1 VTKLSDEQSRGQRF
15 SRKKLVLG
23 IVIVITLIGI
33 LSWGAVVYATDEIRI
48 SVDGKE
54 VHHKTLKGTV
64 EEALTEAGIE
74 VKAHDQVTPG
84 LKSKVKDGML
94 VVVERAFPVHVVADG
109 DTTTIYTTATNVRG
123 VLKKA
128 SLSLGE
134 LDRVSPELDA
144 EVEPGCEIRVTRV
157 REELITEKY
166 DIPAKT
172 ERKPDSTLNKGQQKV
187 VRQGSPGEGVRQVK
201 VVYEDGKEVSRKT
214 IKEQVVRSPV
224 NRVIA
229 YGTISTIS
237 RGGDVIR
244 YRKVIQA
251 RATAYGPSAGKYTAT
266 GHRVARGVVAVD
278 PRVIPLGSRLYIDG
292 YGYGRALDV
301 GGAIKGN
308 RVDLYFPSDAE
319 CHRWGVRYVKVYIL
333 Q

>member
-1 VTKLSDEQSRGQRF
+1 MSDEQSRGQRF
-15 SRKKLVLG
+15 SGKKLVLG

-54 VHHKTLKGTV
+54 LRHETLKGTV

-74 VKAHDQVTPG
+74 VKPHDQVTPG
-84 LKSKVKDGML
+84 LKSEIKDGML
-94 VVVERAFPVHVVADG
+94 VVVERAFPVQLVADG
-109 DTTTIYTTATNVRG
+109 DTTTIYTTTTNVRG

-157 REELITEKY
+157 KEEVITEEY

-187 VRQGSPGEGVRQVK
+187 VREGSPGEGVRQVK

-214 IKEQVVRSPV
+214 IKDQVVRSPV

-308 RVDLYFPSDAE
+308 TVDLFFPSDAE
-319 CHRWGVRYVKVYIL
+319 CYRWGVRYVKVYIL

>member
-1 VTKLSDEQSRGQRF
+1 MSGEQRRGQQF
-15 SRKKLVLG
+15 SRKKLFLG
-23 IVIVITLIGI
+23 IVFVITLIGI
-33 LSWGAVVYATDEIRI
+33 LSGGAIVYATDEIRI

-54 VHHKTLKGTV
+54 LRHKTLKGTV

-74 VKAHDQVTPG
+74 VKPHDQVTPG
-84 LKSKVKDGML
+84 LKSEVKDGML
-94 VVVERAFPVHVVADG
+94 VVVERAFPVLLVADG
-109 DTTTIYTTATNVRG
+109 DTTTIYTTPTNVRG
-123 VLKKA
+123 VLQKA
-128 SLSLGE
+128 SLTLGE

-157 REELITEKY
+157 REEVITEKY

-187 VRQGSPGEGVRQVK
+187 VRDGSPGEGVRQVK

-224 NRVIA
+224 NRIIA

-244 YRKVIQA
+244 YRKVIRA
-251 RATAYGPSAGKYTAT
+251 RATAYGPSTGKYTAT
-266 GHRVARGVVAVD
+266 GHQVARGVVAVD
-278 PRVIPLGSRLYIDG
+278 PRVIPLGSRLYVDG

-301 GGAIKGN
+301 GGAVKGN
-308 RVDLYFPSDAE
+308 AVDLFFPSDAE
-319 CHRWGVRYVKVYIL
+319 CYRWGVRYVNVYIL

>member
-1 VTKLSDEQSRGQRF
+1 MSGEQGRGQRF
-15 SRKKLVLG
+15 SRKKLFLG
-23 IVIVITLIGI
+23 IVVVITLIAI
-33 LSWGAVVYATDEIRI
+33 VSWGAVAYATDEIKIR
-48 SVDGKE
+48 VDGKE
-54 VHHKTLKGTV
+54 LRHKTLKGTV
-64 EEALTEAGIE
+64 GEALTEAGIK
-74 VKAHDQVTPG
+74 VKSHDQVTPG
-84 LKSKVKDGML
+84 LKSEVKDGML
-94 VVVERAFPVHVVADG
+94 VVVERAFPVQLVADG
-109 DTTTIYTTATNVRG
+109 ETTTIYTTATDVRS

-128 SLSLGE
+128 SVALGE
-134 LDRVSPELDA
+134 LDRVTPELDA

-157 REELITEKY
+157 REEVITEKFV
-166 DIPAKT
+166 IPAIT

-187 VRQGSPGEGVRQVK
+187 VREGSPGEGVRQVK

-237 RGGDVIR
+237 RGGNVIR
-244 YRKVIQA
+244 YNKVIYA
-251 RATAYGPSAGKYTAT
+251 RATAYGPSTGKYTAT
-266 GHRVARGVVAVD
+266 GHQVSRGVVAVD

-301 GGAIKGN
+301 GGAVKGN
-308 RVDLYFPSDAE
+308 AVDLFFPTDAE
-319 CHRWGVRYVKVYIL
+319 CYRWGVRYVNVYIL